1 MIVADANLLV
11 HLVFPGE
18 HSALADRVYSRDPD
32 WAVPLLCVS
41 ELRNVAWKFV
51 RRKEISLTQ
60 AIDAL
65 ERASIVVVNREYSVA
80 TSTVLDLAARSGCS
94 AYDCE
99 YVALAQALGVPLVTA
114 DQQVL
119 RAFPTIARPLAD

>member
-18 HSALADRVYSRDPD
+18 HSALADRIYTRDPD
-32 WAVPLLCVS
+32 WAVPLLWVS

-51 RRKEISLTQ
+51 RRKEITLTQ

-65 ERASIVVVNREYSVA
+65 GRASTVVVNREYSVSTA
-80 TSTVLDLAARSGCS
+80 TVLELAARSGCT

-99 YVALAQALGVPLVTA
+99 YVALAQALAVPLVTA
-114 DQQVL
+114 DQAVL
-119 RAFPTIARPLAD
+119 RAFPSIARPIID

>member
-18 HSALADRVYSRDPD
+18 HSALADRLYTRDPD
-32 WAVPLLCVS
+32 WAVPLLWLS

-51 RRKEISLTQ
+51 RRKEITLTQ

-65 ERASIVVVNREYSVA
+65 DRASIVVVNREYSV
-80 TSTVLDLAARSGCS
+80 STASVLELAARSGCA

-114 DQQVL
+114 DQAVL
-119 RAFPTIARPLAD
+119 RAFPAIARPMTA